1 MTTDNRSALGSAGR
15 RDRRPPTIEL
25 SATEIP
31 DRWRR
36 PITWLLPDF
45 PWALV
50 AAGAAGA
57 VLSMLVVFVTGLWPG
72 RDSGIGALEVRLLQ
86 AEQQLREFA
95 SRPPPDAKTV
105 DDLAG
110 RFARLETEVA
120 APRPPTLDPAL
131 AGRLGALEADLKMLS
146 ERMALVGRRAD
157 EMAVITGDARQR
169 SDANA
174 AALAEIAQRLGR
186 LAPPAIAR
194 AEVETLVGR
203 IAALERS
210 AGALESELRRR
221 GGSTDGDHSLRM
233 AVAATLLRTALERG
247 DPFLAE
253 LQAAQALAAD
263 PALLAPLEAFA
274 ASGAPSAPALARE
287 LMALAPAL
295 IQGPRSLPRDA
306 GFLGRLQASAEKLVR
321 VRPIDEIA
329 GDDPAAVVARI
340 EVRAAQVDLAGALKE
355 LAKLP
360 AAQRAPAQDWV
371 AKAQAREAALELS
384 RRFAAEAVGA
394 LAKGP
399 P

>member
-1 MTTDNRSALGSAGR
+1 MTTDNRSTLGSAGR

-25 SATEIP
+25 SATEIS
-31 DRWRR
+31 DRWRQ
-36 PITWLLPDF
+36 PITWLPDF
-45 PWALV
+45 PWTLV

-57 VLSMLVVFVTGLWPG
+57 VLSLLVVVVAGLWPG
-72 RDSGIGALEVRLLQ
+72 RDSGSGALEARLLQ
-86 AEQQLREFA
+86 AEQQLRELA
-95 SRPPPDAKTV
+95 SHPIPPDAKTV

-110 RFARLETEVA
+110 RLARLETAVA
-120 APRPPTLDPAL
+120 APRPPTPDPAL
-131 AGRLGALEADLKMLS
+131 AGRLGALEADLRMLS
-146 ERMALVGRRAD
+146 ERMVQVGRRND
-157 EMAVITGDARQR
+157 EMAVIAGDARQR

-174 AALAEIAQRLGR
+174 AALADIAQRLGR

-194 AEVETLVGR
+194 GEIETLAGR

-221 GGSTDGDHSLRM
+221 GGNTDGDHSLRL
-233 AVAATLLRTALERG
+233 AVAATVLRTAVERG

-263 PALLAPLEAFA
+263 PALLAPLETFA
-274 ASGAPSAPALARE
+274 ASGAPSASALARE

-295 IQGPRSLPRDA
+295 IQGPRSLPRDI
-306 GFLGRLQASAEKLVR
+306 GFLDRLQASAEKLVR

-360 AAQRAPAQDWV
+360 AAQRAPAQDWI
-371 AKAQAREAALELS
+371 AKAQAREAAVDLS
-384 RRFAAEAVGA
+384 RRFAAEAVVA
-394 LAKGP
+394 LAKGSP
-399 P
+399 